1 MKTKV
6 KTKFIF
12 VTGGVISGL
21 GKGITAASIGKL
33 MSARGMKVTMQKCD
47 PYLNMDAGTLN
58 PSEHG
63 EVFVTKDGGETDLDL
78 GHYERFIDTEL
89 TRKSSTMSGKIYS
102 KVLSDERKG
111 MYLGKTIQIIPHITN
126 EIMNQ
131 IIASGE
137 GSDVHIAEVGG
148 TVGDYEA
155 MAWIEA
161 IRQMKRRVGE
171 DNVLYAHVVYVPYLA
186 VSKEFKTKPAQ
197 NSVRDL
203 REAGIQ
209 PDILCVRSDEPINA
223 EAFEKMS
230 LYCDVDKDAIV
241 ALPNADSVYE
251 VPLRMEE
258 AGLGNY
264 ICKLIALN
272 CKKPDLKEW
281 KLLVDRI
288 KTPKPSISIGV
299 VAKYMSNEDTY
310 LSVFEALRSAGWHHN
325 LDINIIWID
334 SEKLIGNDP
343 EFANLDGIVVPG
355 GFGSR
360 GLEGKILAARHAR
373 QNKVP
378 YLGLCLGMQVA
389 VIEFAREVLND
400 PLANSNEIDPTAKNQ
415 VIHIMPD
422 QIGVDLGGSMRLGN
436 YKAILNKKSR
446 SFLAYGKAS
455 INERHRHRYE
465 FNNDYRTQ
473 LEAAGLVIAA
483 TSPDGKLVEIIE
495 HKSHPFFVASQ
506 FHPEY
511 KSRPNSPHPL
521 FKDFVGAIKFAQSQ
535 HTRHEQKKTVSRDN

>member
-1 MKTKV
+1 MKTKS

-21 GKGITAASIGKL
+21 GKGITAASLGKIL
-33 MSARGMKVTMQKCD
+33 SARGLTVTMQKCD

-58 PSEHG
+58 PAEHG
-63 EVFVTKDGGETDLDL
+63 EVFVTCDGGETDLDL
-78 GHYERFIDTEL
+78 GHYERFIDREL
-89 TRKSSTMSGKIYS
+89 TRRSSTMSGKIFS

-111 MYLGKTIQIIPHITN
+111 LFLGKTIQIIPHITN

-131 IIASGE
+131 IIASGM

-171 DNVLYAHVVYVPYLA
+171 ENVLYAHVVYVPYLG

-209 PDILCVRSDEPINA
+209 PDILCVRSDSPIGA
-223 EAFEKMS
+223 DAFEKMS

-241 ALPNADSVYE
+241 ALPNAGTVYE
-251 VPLRMEE
+251 VPIRMEE
-258 AGLGNY
+258 SGIGAY
-264 ICKLIALN
+264 ICSKLTLD
-272 CKKPDLKEW
+272 CKKPNLKKWQE
-281 KLLVDRI
+281 LVDRI
-288 KTPKPSISIGV
+288 KAKKPELKVGV
-299 VAKYMSNEDTY
+299 IAKYMSNEDTY
-310 LSVFEALRSAGWHHN
+310 LSVFEALRSAGWYYN
-325 LDINIIWID
+325 FDINIIWID
-334 SEKLIGNDP
+334 SEKLNTESLD
-343 EFANLDGIVVPG
+343 NMKLDGIVVPG
-355 GFGSR
+355 GFGNR
-360 GLEGKILAARHAR
+360 GVEGKILAARYAR
-373 QNKVP
+373 KNKLP

-389 VIEFAREVLND
+389 VIEFAREVLKD
-400 PLANSNEIDPTAKNQ
+400 PSANSSEMDPEAKNQ

-436 YKAILNKKSR
+436 YKAKLNKNSR
-446 SFLAYGKAS
+446 AYLAYGTQT
-455 INERHRHRYE
+455 IHERHRHRYE
-465 FNNDYRTQ
+465 FNNDYREILQ
-473 LEAAGLVIAA
+473 KAGLTIAA

-495 HKSHPFFVASQ
+495 HSDHPYFIASQ

-511 KSRPNSPHPL
+511 KSRPDKPHPL
-521 FKDFVGAIKFAQSQ
+521 FKDFILAIKQHNKVGAKEYA
-535 HTRHEQKKTVSRDN
+535 KKKS

>member
-1 MKTKV
+1 MKTKS

-21 GKGITAASIGKL
+21 GKGITAASLGKIL
-33 MSARGMKVTMQKCD
+33 SARGLTVTMQKCD

-58 PSEHG
+58 PAEHG
-63 EVFVTKDGGETDLDL
+63 EVFVTCDGGETDLDL
-78 GHYERFIDTEL
+78 GHYERFIDREL
-89 TRKSSTMSGKIYS
+89 TRRSSTMSGKIFS

-111 MYLGKTIQIIPHITN
+111 LFLGKTIQIIPHITN

-131 IIASGE
+131 IIASGM

-171 DNVLYAHVVYVPYLA
+171 ENVLYAHVVYVPYLG

-209 PDILCVRSDEPINA
+209 PDILCVRSDSPIGA
-223 EAFEKMS
+223 DAFEKMS

-241 ALPNADSVYE
+241 ALPNAGTVYE
-251 VPLRMEE
+251 VPIRMEDS
-258 AGLGNY
+258 GIGSY
-264 ICKLIALN
+264 ICSKLTLD
-272 CKKPDLKEW
+272 CKKPNLKKWQE
-281 KLLVDRI
+281 LVDRI
-288 KTPKPSISIGV
+288 KAKKPELKVGV
-299 VAKYMSNEDTY
+299 IAKYMSNEDTY
-310 LSVFEALRSAGWHHN
+310 LSVFEALRSAGWYYN
-325 LDINIIWID
+325 FDINIIWID
-334 SEKLIGNDP
+334 SEKLNTESLD
-343 EFANLDGIVVPG
+343 NMKLDGIVVPG
-355 GFGSR
+355 GFGNR
-360 GLEGKILAARHAR
+360 GVEGKILAARYAR
-373 QNKVP
+373 KNKLP

-389 VIEFAREVLND
+389 VIEFAREVLKD
-400 PLANSNEIDPTAKNQ
+400 PSANSSEMDPEAKNQ

-436 YKAILNKKSR
+436 YKAKLNKNSR
-446 SFLAYGKAS
+446 AYLAYGTQT
-455 INERHRHRYE
+455 IHERHRHRYE
-465 FNNDYRTQ
+465 FNNDYREVLQ
-473 LEAAGLVIAA
+473 KAGLTIAA

-495 HKSHPFFVASQ
+495 HSDHPYFIASQ

-511 KSRPNSPHPL
+511 KSRPDRPHPL
-521 FKDFVGAIKFAQSQ
+521 FKDFILAIKQHNKVGAKEYA
-535 HTRHEQKKTVSRDN
+535 KKKS